1 MNRFIEKD
9 SKIKNNNGFQLA
21 CKAKEGLTVFQ
32 GRWKKMKK
40 LLICFIFVIF
50 FLGYPLQPL
59 AQFTGGELV
68 EREKW
73 EKFLED
79 AEITE
84 FSQPLSEREARTK
97 PWRLRLEKDGVTR
110 YAWWKNVE
118 GRVQGFLEGWKWEI
132 AAYRLDKLLGLN
144 MVPPCIEKRFQEER
158 GSCSLEIDVKMM
170 YRELI
175 EQNIEIPPQYA
186 HSTLRA
192 VFLMRAWDNLIANQ
206 DRNWGDILI
215 TEDWRVILIDHSR
228 TFRTSKKSKTRLIY
242 EGKEEKEPIMELPRV
257 FVENLKGLTFE
268 KIRDA
273 VGAYL
278 KDKEIEAVLIRR
290 DLMLKDIDRL
300 IEKFGED
307 RFLY

>member
-1 MNRFIEKD
+1 
-9 SKIKNNNGFQLA
+9 
-21 CKAKEGLTVFQ
+21 
-32 GRWKKMKK
+32 MKK
-40 LLICFIFVIF
+40 AFVSFVFAIL
-50 FLGYPLQPL
+50 FLGFPIQSL
-59 AQFTGGELV
+59 AQFTAEELA

-73 EKFLED
+73 EKFLKE
-79 AEITE
+79 ARIVGWI
-84 FSQPLSEREARTK
+84 QPLNPREARTE
-97 PWRLRLEKDGVTR
+97 PWRLRLEKDGVVK

-118 GRVQGFLEGWKWEI
+118 GRVKGFLEGWKWEI

-170 YRELI
+170 YRELM

-192 VFLMRAWDNLIANQ
+192 VFLMRAWDNLIANE

-215 TEDWRVILIDHSR
+215 TEDWRIILIDHSR
-228 TFRTSKKSKTRLIY
+228 TFRTSKKSKKELIY
-242 EGKEEKEPIMELPRV
+242 EGERENEPIMELPRT

-268 KIRDA
+268 TVRDA
-273 VGAYL
+273 VGEYL
-278 KDKEIEAVLIRR
+278 KDIEIEAVLIRR
-290 DLMLKDIDRL
+290 DLMLREIERL

-307 RFLY
+307 KFLY